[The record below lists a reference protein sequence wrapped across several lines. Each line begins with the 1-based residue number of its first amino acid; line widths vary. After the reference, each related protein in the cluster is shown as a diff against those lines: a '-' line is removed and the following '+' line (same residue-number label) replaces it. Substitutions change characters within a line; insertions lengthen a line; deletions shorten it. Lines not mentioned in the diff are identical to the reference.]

1 MFPQFIHLGAYGV
14 KPRAG
19 EPQWSCV
26 EGITEEGARVPK
38 TSRHIAYRG
47 EPTILHGVSPVEAGR
62 SALAL
67 APVARDAKGRHL
79 RCDGVLLVAAV
90 ATYPM
95 TRKFIND
102 DPVQQDIYGH
112 WRQTTL
118 EWLQLMFG
126 EHLLSVVEHSDEE
139 FLHLHFYVVPKLLP
153 DGQLDLPAFHPGRA
167 MKAAAAEVGASKKDQ
182 DAAYR
187 RGMERFQDDYHH
199 GVGRFFGHAR
209 FGAKRGR
216 VSRLERKM
224 QKAMEDEGVRQRA
237 ALDSAWA
244 EFDRKRAE
252 AETELARRERRQ
264 MAHEAELQGQAA
276 ATAADYV
283 RLQAAEAE
291 LARLRSRLAV
301 LEAEEEAPPLS
312 LVA

>member
-1 MFPQFIHLGAYGV
+1 MFRQYVHLGAYGV

-26 EGITEEGARVPK
+26 ECITEEGARVPK
-38 TSRHIAYRG
+38 ASRHIPYRG
-47 EPTILHGVSPVEAGR
+47 EPAILHGVSPVEAGR
-62 SALAL
+62 RALAL

-79 RCDGVLLVAAV
+79 RYDGVLLIAGVAS
-90 ATYPM
+90 YPM
-95 TRKFIND
+95 TRKFVND

-118 EWLQLMFG
+118 EWLQQMFR
-126 EHLLSVVEHSDEE
+126 EYLLSVVEHSDEE
-139 FLHLHFYVVPKLLP
+139 FLHLHFYAVPKLLP
-153 DGQLDLPAFHPGRA
+153 DCQLDLPAFHPGRA

-182 DAAYR
+182 DSAYR
-187 RGMERFQDDYHH
+187 RGMERWQDEYHH
-199 GVGRFFGHAR
+199 DVSRFFGHAR
-209 FGAKRGR
+209 FGAQRGR

-224 QKAMEDEGVRQRA
+224 QKTMEDERARQQA
-237 ALDSAWA
+237 ALDAAWA
-244 EFDRKRAE
+244 ELDRKRAE
-252 AETELARRERRQ
+252 SEAELARRERRER
-264 MAHEAELQGQAA
+264 AHAAELQGQAV

-291 LARLRSRLAV
+291 LALLRARLAV
-301 LEAEEEAPPLS
+301 LEGVEEAAPLS